1 MKLNLS
7 TACAAFKKHKII
19 SFRFFLILLITTG
32 SINTARTQ
40 DTVLTVSYKARL
52 DSLKSTI
59 LKQTRYIQVFV
70 PPAYEPGSTEKYDVL
85 YVLDG
90 GNWNTGL
97 MTQVQHFVE
106 GEGNMPPTIIVSVMG
121 IDRNVELTPT
131 HMESWKGSGGGV
143 NFLGFIKD
151 ELIPYINKTY
161 PSNGD
166 NTLWGHSLSGMFAIY
181 ALLNAP
187 TAFKSYIA
195 VDPSL
200 WWDDCL
206 VPRMTA
212 DKLPALTGMNATL
225 YISGRE
231 GADFHGMRIDTME
244 TVLKKMA
251 PANLKWKV
259 VAYPNETHSSVRL
272 KTIYDGLK
280 FTYAGLVS
288 DIQFHPMNGIV
299 LKDKP
304 VNIWYFDDTAG
315 MHYTLDGTIPTES
328 SPKVGSA
335 VILNGGGRVTYK
347 RFTNRSRYDKTVTG
361 DFTRGEELRPVSKPK
376 NARPGGFS
384 YSYYEG
390 NWDKWP
396 DLKTLK
402 PGKSG
407 ITEKNFDLDSL
418 PRKNNFA
425 LAIEGFLETKEE
437 GYYLFVFEA
446 DKNSKLYIGDKLL
459 MQWDGNYTR
468 RTYTYLLPLSK
479 GFYPLRIEY
488 LHNKEDFK
496 LSLRYLTP
504 GTMNTKRPIAI
515 PLDAQYNAGEEP
527 GAHRSKKLFHQD

>member
-1 MKLNLS
+1 MKWNPS
-7 TACAAFKKHKII
+7 TVCAAFKKHKNI
-19 SFRFFLILLITTG
+19 SFRFFLILLMATCSTG
-32 SINTARTQ
+32 DTARAQ
-40 DTVLTVSYKARL
+40 DTVLTLAFKGRL
-52 DSLKSTI
+52 DSIQSTI
-59 LKQTRYIQVFV
+59 LKQKRFIQVFI
-70 PPAYEPGSTEKYDVL
+70 PPAYKPGSSDKYDVL

-97 MTQVQHFVE
+97 MTQIQRFVE

-121 IDRNVELTPT
+121 IDRKVELTPT

-143 NFLGFIKD
+143 DFLGFITN

-187 TAFKSYIA
+187 TAFKSFIA

-206 VPRMTA
+206 VPKMA
-212 DKLPALTGMNATL
+212 AGKLPALAGVHATL

-231 GADFHGMRIDTME
+231 GSDFHGMRIDTME

-251 PANLKWKV
+251 PPGLNWKV
-259 VAYPNETHSSVRL
+259 VAYPDESHSSVRL

-304 VNIWYFDDTAG
+304 IKIWYFDDTTG
-315 MHYTLDGTIPTES
+315 MHYTLDGTAPTES
-328 SPKVGSA
+328 SPQVQTEIS
-335 VILNGGGRVTYK
+335 LNGAGRVTFK

-361 DFTRGEELRPVSKPK
+361 DFTSGKELRPVSKPK
-376 NARPGGFS
+376 NAKPGGFS
-384 YSYYEG
+384 YRYYEG
-390 NWDKWP
+390 DSDKWR
-396 DLKTLK
+396 DLGNLK
-402 PGKSG
+402 PVKTG
-407 ITEKNFDLDSL
+407 ITDKAFDFDSL
-418 PRKNNFA
+418 LRKNNYA
-425 LAIEGFLETKEE
+425 MVIEGFLETKEE
-437 GYYLFVFEA
+437 GYYLFIFEA
-446 DKNSKLYIGDKLL
+446 DKNSKLYVGDQLL
-459 MQWDGNYTR
+459 MEWDGNYNR
-468 RTYTYLLPLSK
+468 RAYTYLLPLSK

-496 LSLRYLTP
+496 LALSYLTP
-504 GTMNTKRPIAI
+504 GIMNTKKPIAI
-515 PLDAQYNAGEEP
+515 PLDAQYNASEKPSVRE
-527 GAHRSKKLFHQD
+527 AKKVLHQ